1 LGEKPKKITLKRI
14 GNKNMTKPKIY
25 ITRQIA
31 REALG
36 LISEKTEM
44 EVWDG
49 ELPPI
54 YETLREKAGSATGL
68 LTLLTDRID
77 APLLAIAPE
86 LKVISN
92 LAVGYDNIDVAEATK
107 RGIVVGNTPGVLTET
122 TADLAFALLMA
133 AARRIAEADNYTRQG
148 RWRTWGPQ
156 TLLGQDI
163 HGASLGIIGLGRIGV
178 EMARRARGFG
188 MRILYHGPHR
198 KNEILEKD
206 LGAEYMADLK
216 DLLASSDFIS
226 VHVPLTP
233 LTEGLIGRA
242 EFRIMKK
249 TAVFI
254 NTARGGIVDQGALYE
269 ALRSGGIFSAGL
281 DVTAIEP
288 IPPDDPLLQLS
299 NIVIT
304 PHIASASFRTRKK
317 MALMAAEN
325 LLAGLRGELPPNC
338 VNPEAFKTKI
348 R

>member
-1 LGEKPKKITLKRI
+1 MAKPRI
-14 GNKNMTKPKIY
+14 Y
-25 ITRQIA
+25 VTRQIA
-31 REALG
+31 QEALD

-44 EVWDG
+44 EVWAG
-49 ELPPI
+49 ELPPP
-54 YETLREKAGSATGL
+54 YETLQEKAGRADGL

-77 APLLAIAPE
+77 APLLEAAPG

-92 LAVGYDNIDVAEATK
+92 LAVGYDNIEVAEATR

-133 AARRIAEADNYTRQG
+133 AARRIAEADQYTRQG
-148 RWRTWGPQ
+148 RWRTWGPR

-198 KNEILEKD
+198 KSEKLEKD
-206 LGAEYMADLK
+206 LGTEYIADLK

-226 VHVPLTP
+226 LHVPLTP
-233 LTEGLIGRA
+233 STERLIGQA
-242 EFRIMKK
+242 EFRLMKK

-254 NTARGGIVDQGALYE
+254 NTARGGIVDQAALYE
-269 ALRSGGIFSAGL
+269 ALSTGGIFAAGL
-281 DVTAIEP
+281 DVTAVEP
-288 IPPDDPLLQLS
+288 IPPDDPLLRLS
-299 NIVIT
+299 NVVIT

-325 LLAGLRGELPPNC
+325 LLAGLRGELPPHC
-338 VNPEAFKTKI
+338 VNPEAFKNLAKFI
-348 R
+348 